1 MLNRLDTDKI
11 LGIGLILALLM
22 KIIGDIAIT
31 LVNGAPTPSDLP
43 TNIVAC
49 LAGYM
54 GRSLAE
60 KLRKDERNNDN
71 LDTKKLDH

>member
-1 MLNRLDTDKI
+1 MLKNWDTDKL
-11 LGIGLILALLM
+11 LGMGLILALLT

-60 KLRKDERNNDN
+60 KLRKDERNDN